1 MTNNQEQT
9 PVEPDAGKPKPD
21 ADTALA
27 RLREGNARFVSGRL
41 KFANVDRDRRTLAAD
56 ADQKDHALA
65 TVLACSDSRAPVEKI
80 FDARLM
86 ELFVVRVAGGVV
98 RRAQAASIEYGLL
111 HVRTPLLAVLGH
123 TDCGAVK
130 AAIGQTGQESPAS
143 RNNVNQLI
151 GSIEPAVERAIA
163 ACPRDNPEELALRA
177 VEENVWQSIEDLF
190 CSSPAVCRL
199 VQEGKVK
206 VIGAI
211 YDLSTNKVNWLDSR
225 KAVQILD
232 RAQEMLSS
240 LLKPWDEDDSGP
252 DRFRAHVL
260 IVDDE
265 QDFLDSVSRRLGL
278 RNFRV
283 DAVDSGRKALGK
295 IDANRYDTIIVDLS
309 MPGLDGL
316 ETLKRALA
324 QNADLQIV
332 LLTGHATLKQGIEA
346 MKLGALDFIEKP
358 ANIDLLI
365 EMIMKGK
372 NQRLKIDAAARERA
386 LLEAIERYGWRLQ
399 ASDL

>member
-1 MTNNQEQT
+1 MTDSKKQD
-9 PVEPDAGKPKPD
+9 PVEPDTRKPKPD
-21 ADTALA
+21 ADAVLA
-27 RLREGNARFVSGRL
+27 RLREGNARFVSGHL
-41 KFANVDRDRRTLAAD
+41 KFANVDHDRRNLAAD

-65 TVLACSDSRAPVEKI
+65 TVLACSDSRVPVERI

-86 ELFVVRVAGGVV
+86 DLFVVRVAGGVV
-98 RRAQAASIEYGLL
+98 RRAQAASIEYGLS
-111 HVRTPLLAVLGH
+111 HVHTPLLVVLGH

-130 AAIGQTGQESPAS
+130 AAIGQIPKKGPAS

-151 GSIEPAVERAIA
+151 DSIAPAVERAA
-163 ACPRDNPEELALRA
+163 MACPGNNPRGLALRA

-190 CSSPAVCRL
+190 HSSPTVCRL
-199 VQEGKVK
+199 VQEYKVK

-225 KAVQILD
+225 KVPQILEKT
-232 RAQEMLSS
+232 RERVSS
-240 LLKPWDEDDSGP
+240 LLKPWDKNDSESG
-252 DRFRAHVL
+252 RFKAHVL

-265 QDFLDSVSRRLGL
+265 QDFLNSVSERLRL
-278 RNFRV
+278 HDFKV
-283 DAVDSGRKALGK
+283 DAVNSGHKALDR
-295 IDANRYDTIIVDLS
+295 IDANRYDTIIMDLS

-316 ETLKRALA
+316 ETLKRAMA

-365 EMIMKGK
+365 QKIMEGKGR
-372 NQRLKIDAAARERA
+372 RLKIDAAARERA
-386 LLEAIERYGWRLQ
+386 LLEAIERYGW
-399 ASDL
+399 